1 MFDEKIKLLN
11 LIDNSE
17 LPLDKKKNYVFI
29 HLENTSKYLSSAYL
43 CVKDFF
49 KILRSSPELL
59 YKILTKAEQKDLYNS
74 SFIFFITNNF
84 FNNILSSRTY
94 SEELLLLITHLL
106 YDQISSLKNTSDFQT
121 LFENSNVFTLLKGI
135 KYKRDIQ
142 KFFDLVLSDTIE
154 EYENSENNSRPLIFN
169 IDILIDFI
177 KNEEDSI
184 SSELNNSVKEKKEEI
199 QKKHNNEIN
208 ELKNMYKMKFPNYD
222 DSVLS
227 NNSSFYNNS
236 DNENDESL
244 NKDSFDSE
252 KFLSK
257 YLVEL
262 TKKELIDTLDREKK
276 EIMKNYIREQLEEM
290 KNEEKYFGNSII
302 LDTLQHSNNVEK
314 ILYHYQKNFY
324 IVIDIIKKII
334 KKFNESI
341 ELVPYTLKYICKVIS
356 LSLKKQFKKITNIE
370 IYKIIA
376 EFFFVFVFKEFFLNP
391 DYGTLITSIIISKE
405 TKKNLMII
413 FDIWKRLLSFKL
425 YPNNNEY
432 SHYIPFNWFFMEI
445 IGNIFNFIEKILEFN
460 LSDSLIDYKPKKK
473 EDTDNNNNNKNN
485 INLKISTFYSYSVC
499 YNIFNLTTLLNIIK
513 NNFDYIFEN
522 KLIKNEIAEFEIVF
536 NNLKEKKDIFRKL
549 KANDDQKVNYY
560 IYYELFYSK
569 KFQDILFKTI
579 NMENIFNIK
588 EIKNPKNDE
597 QKNLNK
603 IIRCKNLLCELLFKS
618 ENLSKI
624 DFNKQNV
631 DFNNVEQIIL
641 SLSEY
646 YKNKSILYQSY
657 LKSMNNDIDIDYNDT
672 NLDNSF
678 CNKIYQDINSLP
690 LDWYSNTLL
699 SAFKELND
707 EKTNVKI
714 NYKELFVSLKDEI
727 NNTINKYNFE
737 DLAQALESL
746 KNTRNYINNYKENQ
760 EKYNYLNIN
769 TKIRNFIESEKIEV
783 EIKFRYY
790 KENKFISIIK
800 TEDGINSKFQHL
812 DEFLSE
818 TQKDKVVNCS
828 NIPEFIKKFPP
839 LTSIAKKL
847 KKEVFIIE
855 KEINLKKSLLS
866 YLKIVKEHIKQK
878 FGEKEIQEIYT
889 KIKTTIMIRLYDKLF
904 PKKPSLED
912 ITFYN
917 QCLILSWIEPKHLKQ
932 ENLFFDNFLPITTSY
947 FEQMNNEKSGLGK
960 LETINKIFDAINN
973 VILFNKG
980 GNYSTDEIA
989 PILEFA
995 MIKARPSRFSSN
1007 LKYLQIF
1014 MKKDPSQKERM
1025 YFDFLKGN
1033 MNIIQNATY
1042 LNFFDV
1048 TEGEFNRKC
1057 KEMKDRLEK
1066 EFEIY

>member
-17 LPLDKKKNYVFI
+17 LPVDKKKNYVLIQF
-29 HLENTSKYLSSAYL
+29 ENTSKYFSSAYL

-49 KILRSSPELL
+49 KVLLNSPELL
-59 YKILTKAEQKDLYNS
+59 YKILTKAEQKDLCNS
-74 SFIFFITNNF
+74 SFIYFITNNF
-84 FNNILSSRTY
+84 FNNILSSKTY
-94 SEELLLLITHLL
+94 SEELLILITHLL
-106 YDQISSLKNTSDFQT
+106 YDQIASLKNTSDFPI

-142 KFFDLVLSDTIE
+142 KFYDLVLSDIIE
-154 EYENSENNSRPLIFN
+154 EYENSENNSRPLIFS
-169 IDILIDFI
+169 IDNLIDFI
-177 KNEEDSI
+177 KNKEDSM
-184 SSELNNSVKEKKEEI
+184 SSELNNSKEKKEEI
-199 QKKHNNEIN
+199 QKKYNNEIN
-208 ELKNMYKMKFPNYD
+208 ELKNMYKMKFPNHD
-222 DSVLS
+222 DSFLS

-252 KFLSK
+252 LLSK
-257 YLVEL
+257 YLIEL

-276 EIMKNYIREQLEEM
+276 DIMKNFIREQLEEM
-290 KNEEKYFGNSII
+290 KNEEKFFGNSII
-302 LDTLQHSNNVEK
+302 LDTLQNSNNYEK
-314 ILYHYQKNFY
+314 ILYYYQKNFY
-324 IVIDIIKKII
+324 IVVDIIKKII

-341 ELVPYTLKYICKVIS
+341 ELVPYTLKYICKAIS
-356 LSLKKQFKKITNIE
+356 LSLKKQFKNITNIE

-391 DYGTLITSIIISKE
+391 DYGTLITSIIISDQ
-405 TKKNLMII
+405 TKKNLMVI
-413 FDIWKRLLSFKL
+413 FGIWKRLLSFKL
-425 YPNNNEY
+425 YPNTNEY
-432 SHYIPFNWFFMEI
+432 SDYIPFNRFFMEI
-445 IGNIFNFIEKILEFN
+445 IGNIFNIIEKILEFN
-460 LSDSLIDYKPKKK
+460 LSDSLIDYKPKEI

-485 INLKISTFYSYSVC
+485 LNSKISTFYSHSVC

-513 NNFDYIFEN
+513 NNYDYIFEN
-522 KLIKNEIAEFEIVF
+522 KTNKNEIAEFEIIY

-549 KANDDQKVNYY
+549 KANDEQKVNYY
-560 IYYELFYSK
+560 IYYDIFFSK
-569 KFQDILFKTI
+569 KLQGILFKKI

-588 EIKNPKNDE
+588 EIKNPQNDE

-618 ENLSKI
+618 ENLSTI

-646 YKNKSILYQSY
+646 YKNKSILYQSD
-657 LKSMNNDIDIDYNDT
+657 LKSMNNDIDINYS
-672 NLDNSF
+672 DNSYY
-678 CNKIYQDINSLP
+678 NKIYQDMNSLP

-699 SAFKELND
+699 YVFKELND

-714 NYKELFVSLKDEI
+714 NYKELFLSLKDEI
-727 NNTINKYNFE
+727 NKTINEYNFE

-746 KNTRNYINNYKENQ
+746 KNTRTYINNYKENQ

-783 EIKFRYY
+783 EIKFRYN
-790 KENKFISIIK
+790 KDNKFISIIK

-818 TQKDKVVNCS
+818 TKKDKVINCS

-839 LTSIAKKL
+839 LTLIAKKL
-847 KKEVFIIE
+847 RTDVFTIE
-855 KEINLKKSLLS
+855 YEIKLKKSLLS
-866 YLKIVKEHIKQK
+866 YLKIVKEHIKQT
-878 FGEKEIQEIYT
+878 FGEKEIEEIYT

-917 QCLILSWIEPKHLKQ
+917 QCLKLSWIEPKHLKQ
-932 ENLFFDNFLPITTSY
+932 ANLFFDNFLPITTSY
-947 FEQMNNEKSGLGK
+947 FEQMNNEKCGLGK
-960 LETINKIFDAINN
+960 LEIIYKIFDAINN

-995 MIKARPSRFSSN
+995 MIKARPTRFPSN

-1014 MKKDPSQKERM
+1014 MKKDPNQKERM
-1025 YFDFLKGN
+1025 YFDFLKGS
-1033 MNIIQNATY
+1033 MDIIKNATY
-1042 LNFFDV
+1042 LNFYNV
-1048 TEGEFNRKC
+1048 TEEEFNRKY

-1066 EFEIY
+1066 EFEID